1 MGDQETAVCFSAPLE
16 LEGCGRPGGF
26 MTMKTLRTLS
36 NTLLLLWVAAIAYSV
51 WLHDWA
57 LYLGTGL
64 ALIYLFVWALCRAAA
79 LADKEL
85 Q

>member
-1 MGDQETAVCFSAPLE
+1 MMLPRKPSKGIYD
-16 LEGCGRPGGF
+16 
-26 MTMKTLRTLS
+26 MKTLRTLS

-51 WLHDWA
+51 WLHGWA
-57 LYLGTGL
+57 FCLGAVL
-64 ALIYLFVWALCRAAA
+64 ALVYLFVYALCRAAA

>member
-1 MGDQETAVCFSAPLE
+1 
-16 LEGCGRPGGF
+16 
-26 MTMKTLRTLS
+26 MTLRGWDMKTLRTLS
-36 NTLLLLWVAAIAYSV
+36 NTLLLLWVAAIAYSA
-51 WLHDWA
+51 WLHA
-57 LYLGTGL
+57 RAFCFGAVL

>member
-1 MGDQETAVCFSAPLE
+1 MRALKA
-16 LEGCGRPGGF
+16 
-26 MTMKTLRTLS
+26 LS
-36 NTLLLLWVAAIAYSV
+36 KVLLVVWAAMIAYSV

-57 LYLGTGL
+57 LCLGTGL